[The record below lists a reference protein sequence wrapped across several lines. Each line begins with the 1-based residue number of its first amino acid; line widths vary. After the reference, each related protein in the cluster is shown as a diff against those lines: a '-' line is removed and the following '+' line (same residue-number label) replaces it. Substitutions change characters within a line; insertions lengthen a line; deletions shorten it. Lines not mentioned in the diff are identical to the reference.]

1 MDSGLQHGSHSI
13 EGSRFGAW
21 PLFGPRRNEQ
31 PREAVDY
38 ADQAN
43 VHGAEVADTSVA
55 ANEDVAQTGSAASDR
70 LEAAG
75 FDLHDDAAAGHPLE
89 VVSLV
94 QPETASSDQDKVW
107 GERKLAGDD
116 DLSSLAQEAERRSRK
131 SATMSRHLDQHRRQ
145 LRSAEK
151 ERDEVYAKLA
161 RIVPVVQES
170 AASLRD
176 AMNGSRREVDQRRIA
191 ELFDVNERALAELGS
206 LTTSLSADFLW
217 LKSAWDQ
224 YAQSVA
230 DTRGLS

>member
-1 MDSGLQHGSHSI
+1 
-13 EGSRFGAW
+13 
-21 PLFGPRRNEQ
+21 
-31 PREAVDY
+31 
-38 ADQAN
+38 
-43 VHGAEVADTSVA
+43 
-55 ANEDVAQTGSAASDR
+55 
-70 LEAAG
+70 
-75 FDLHDDAAAGHPLE
+75 
-89 VVSLV
+89 
-94 QPETASSDQDKVW
+94 
-107 GERKLAGDD
+107 
-116 DLSSLAQEAERRSRK
+116 
-131 SATMSRHLDQHRRQ
+131 MSRLLDQHRRH

-217 LKSAWDQ
+217 LKSAWEQ